1 MYKLTEIDQLLIEK
15 YLDKTLTDSELTTF
29 NHRLTDADFATE
41 VKHYERAVR
50 AIHASGDSKLKG
62 LLQEEEAKIQAEKSV
77 KTFDTQAKFVSKRPP
92 RAKATSMV
100 SLTQRWAVAATL
112 ILGIG
117 GATMYIIRKGEAEK
131 TESIYAS
138 KFRPYRNYA
147 QPTVRENAQKNDIEK
162 AFSLYDN
169 GAYTEALTFF
179 EKIKNA
185 PLDVQFFQANAYL
198 AINQKE
204 KAEAI
209 LKQLTENNASEWQQ
223 KAEWFLALSLS
234 ETDKSKANMLFEK
247 IKNTPEHP
255 YQEQAANVL
264 AH

>member
-29 NHRLTDADFATE
+29 NQRLTDAEFAAE
-41 VKHYERAVR
+41 VKRFERAVS
-50 AIHASGDSKLKG
+50 AVHAFGDDKLKA
-62 LLQEEEAKIQAEKSV
+62 LLREEEAILQTEKVV
-77 KTFDTQAKFVSKRPP
+77 KTMDAQPKFVSKRPP
-92 RAKATSMV
+92 RAKAPSMV

-131 TESIYAS
+131 TESIYAA

-179 EKIKNA
+179 EKIKDA

-204 KAEAI
+204 KAEVI
-209 LKQLTENNASEWQQ
+209 LTQLSANSPSEWQQ
-223 KAEWFLALSLS
+223 KAEWYLALSLS
-234 ETDKSKANMLFEK
+234 ETDKTKANALFQK

-255 YQEQAANVL
+255 YQKQAADVL
-264 AH
+264 VH